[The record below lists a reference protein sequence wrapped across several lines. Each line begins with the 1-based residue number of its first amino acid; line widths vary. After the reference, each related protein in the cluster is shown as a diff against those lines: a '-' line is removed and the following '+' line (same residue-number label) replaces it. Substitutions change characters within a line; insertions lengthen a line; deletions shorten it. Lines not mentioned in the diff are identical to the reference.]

1 MKQRTLAMMTGFEQY
16 TRKTRRAIFLE
27 EMEQVV
33 PWGELCA
40 LVEPHYPQ
48 PGNGRRP
55 VGVERML
62 RIYFLQ
68 QWFNLSDPGVEEAL
82 YDSGGMRQF
91 VGIDLGCEPAPDETT
106 VCKFRHLLEE
116 HQLGEQILGQV
127 NLHLQAQGVR
137 ITTGTIVDATILH
150 APTSTK
156 NREQQRDPEMHQ
168 TKKGKQWFFVLLS
181 TPTCAFIP
189 KYHCLPFFVWC
200 ISGSRCCSR
209 FLVEVGACR
218 MVASTIVPVVIRTPC
233 ACRCR
238 FTCPRICS
246 PSWCASSK
254 CRNLH
259 TVVSSGTG
267 SQPRSM
273 PTNCRI
279 PTESYSASSTAGSDR
294 LNHCCKK

>member
-1 MKQRTLAMMTGFEQY
+1 MASVVENRRPSFFVDLRFVDLWGGRGRPPGQPARRRRYSIVLAFEQY

-40 LVEPHYPQ
+40 LVAPHYPK
-48 PGNGRRP
+48 PGKGRRP

-82 YDSGGMRQF
+82 YDSVVMRQF
-91 VGIDLGCEPAPDETT
+91 VGIDLGCEPVPDETT

-168 TKKGKQWFFVLLS
+168 TKKGKQWYFGMKAHVGVDSKTKIIHTAVATAANVAESTVRSKVEHVFAVMKLKFGFVKLRFRGLKKNATQLFAVCALVNLYLARKKLLLLA
-181 TPTCAFIP
+181 PA
-189 KYHCLPFFVWC
+189 
-200 ISGSRCCSR
+200 
-209 FLVEVGACR
+209 
-218 MVASTIVPVVIRTPC
+218 
-233 ACRCR
+233 
-238 FTCPRICS
+238 
-246 PSWCASSK
+246 
-254 CRNLH
+254 
-259 TVVSSGTG
+259 
-267 SQPRSM
+267 
-273 PTNCRI
+273 
-279 PTESYSASSTAGSDR
+279 
-294 LNHCCKK
+294 